1 MTDPKVSILILNYNR
16 YQYTLE
22 CINSLLGINYSN
34 FKILLVDNC
43 STDDSFEKL
52 KNELAEIEVLQ
63 TSNNL
68 GYTGGINFGIRHL
81 MQKDAEYILV
91 INNDTIV
98 EKDFLSHLV
107 KAMESNP
114 GAAAACGT
122 ILNEHDR
129 ERIWY
134 ASGKIISWRGLAV
147 HLNKGEKFVQSSIVQ
162 TVGFITG
169 CLMLLKVSC
178 LEKTGLL
185 DERFFMYLD
194 DIEFS
199 RRIINNGLKL
209 LYVPTAIIYHKVLG
223 EKESA
228 FKLYYSVRNRLLLI
242 SVSFGKI
249 SGTISV
255 IYFVIVIIIKIFYWL
270 FTNQLFAKAAVK
282 GLSDYNRKNFGKG
295 RGFLFYS

>member
-1 MTDPKVSILILNYNR
+1 
-16 YQYTLE
+16 
-22 CINSLLGINYSN
+22 
-34 FKILLVDNC
+34 
-43 STDDSFEKL
+43 
-52 KNELAEIEVLQ
+52 
-63 TSNNL
+63 
-68 GYTGGINFGIRHL
+68 
-81 MQKDAEYILV
+81 
-91 INNDTIV
+91 
-98 EKDFLSHLV
+98 
-107 KAMESNP
+107 
-114 GAAAACGT
+114 
-122 ILNEHDR
+122 
-129 ERIWY
+129 
-134 ASGKIISWRGLAV
+134 
-147 HLNKGEKFVQSSIVQ
+147 
-162 TVGFITG
+162 
-169 CLMLLKVSC
+169 MLLKVSC